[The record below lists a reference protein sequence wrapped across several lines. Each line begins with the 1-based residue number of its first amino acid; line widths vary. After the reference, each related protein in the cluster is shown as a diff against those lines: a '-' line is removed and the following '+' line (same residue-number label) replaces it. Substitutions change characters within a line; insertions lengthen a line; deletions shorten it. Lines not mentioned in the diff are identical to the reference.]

1 MLPEKSPVTGMDTF
15 KQTCER
21 FFGRF
26 AFARN
31 YIADR
36 RPDNTTS
43 MNVELILKKL
53 WQEGLLENDAFDEL
67 LRDAVMLD
75 YSFAGNLREMAEAVF
90 LKIMYDDYWAM
101 DMLSAAEKEMLSDAS
116 KIINNGE

>member
-1 MLPEKSPVTGMDTF
+1 MVPEKIPLNGAETF
-15 KQTCER
+15 KEMCER

-26 AFARN
+26 AFARD
-31 YIADR
+31 YIAEM
-36 RPDNTTS
+36 RPGNTAS